1 MSVFELSWTAKKVE
15 IFTKENFFS
24 TPRKGRTE
32 ERKGKILREKEEGIR
47 SLESNFQ

>member
-1 MSVFELSWTAKKVE
+1 MGVKKKKKKVE
-15 IFTKENFFS
+15 SPTKEDFFS

-32 ERKGKILREKEEGIR
+32 ERKGKTLREKDERVR